1 MPPFFKFL
9 VGNIC
14 LDIFVAIIMSGYFL
28 EEKYIW
34 ICLLGTFWR
43 FGPGF
48 QSYRAIGRLHIGDE
62 LTFPLVIGKDCTSCT
77 KPTHRDQNRTFLTNM
92 PSSHGVK
99 TIEIR
104 ISMQETS

>member
-9 VGNIC
+9 VGKIC
-14 LDIFVAIIMSGYFL
+14 LDIFVAIIMSGYFW
-28 EEKYIW
+28 KKNISGFF
-34 ICLLGTFWR
+34 CLVF
-43 FGPGF
+43 FGDSAQVF
-48 QSYRAIGRLHIGDE
+48 KATARSEDFHIGDE
-62 LTFPLVIGKDCTSCT
+62 LTFPPVIGKDCTSCT
-77 KPTHRDQNRTFLTNM
+77 KLTHRDKNRTFLTNM